1 MSTHESFGRTPAH
14 PGRIVAGALL
24 MLVGIGWLLDEVAD
38 VDVPWGALLP
48 VALMLVGAALL
59 LTARSGVGRGLIPI
73 GIVLTIVLGLG
84 TVLPGVPVSGGVGER
99 RVEPTTIARV
109 EDEHELGIGSLRI
122 DLSGVDFPEGAHSMD
137 ASVGIGELV
146 ISVPSDVAIMAHG
159 EVGAGNFVFLD
170 DERSGLGV
178 EETFTEDDYENA
190 ERTLRIDASV
200 GLGSIEVRRSG

>member
-1 MSTHESFGRTPAH
+1 MSTMH
-14 PGRIVAGALL
+14 PGRLVAGALL
-24 MLVGIGWLLDEVAD
+24 MLVGIGWLLDEVAE

-59 LTARSGVGRGLIPI
+59 LTARSGSGRGLIPL

-84 TVLPGVPVSGGVGER
+84 TVLPGVPVGGGVGER

-109 EDEHELGIGSLRI
+109 DDEHELGIGSLRI
-122 DLSGVDFPEGAHSMD
+122 DLTGVDFPDGDHSLD

-146 ISVPSDVAIMAHG
+146 IIVPSDLAVMAHG
-159 EVGAGNFVFLD
+159 EIGAGNFMFMD

-178 EETFTEDDYENA
+178 EETFTDDDYEGA
-190 ERTLRIDASV
+190 ELALRIEASV